1 MFNNEENKDYH
12 AGKCVA
18 FCERYAKEAGKD
30 VADAEDN
37 YIMPKEPTDRRMSL
51 LVVGEASYSL
61 SVRWKESS
69 AKYQTRKHSAMSGKN
84 PSISNF
90 DDILTSV
97 SSFGYLQRIIYLA
110 TCCLVIIPS
119 CLQVIGLVFFAGT
132 PKFHCVTPNVSCAD
146 SKCCTNCTDYVFD
159 GPFTSSVSEWNLIC
173 DKAYVGANVQAVFS
187 AGMLIGSL
195 LFGATSDFF
204 GRRFCIYICAALL
217 AITSLGF
224 PPLLIFTIYAIFPE
238 SARWLAAQGHLTQ
251 AQAVLMRFA
260 GKGSSSIDSDALKH
274 KLAEYHEGEVESK
287 TIAYL
292 TKNQSYLELLRSPR
306 LRKRTVILCFN
317 WLVISMVY
325 YGFLLYVTRLDGNPY
340 LNLFLMY
347 LSDVPTHLINWVILQ
362 KFGRRIPYSA
372 IMVIGG
378 FICLLVLA
386 VPEEQKGAITA
397 LAFIGRFMIS
407 GSFSNVYLYSTE
419 LYPTILRNQ
428 GIGICS
434 TSARVGSLIAPYIV
448 MLAQLPEVSATL
460 PMVVF
465 GSLAVA
471 AGLLAL
477 FLPETL
483 RSNMAQ
489 TVEEINKNKEFY
501 GMVCMGKPRPC
512 PLPCPCC
519 SSEGSGNDPSSVPFQ
534 I

>member
-1 MFNNEENKDYH
+1 
-12 AGKCVA
+12 
-18 FCERYAKEAGKD
+18 
-30 VADAEDN
+30 
-37 YIMPKEPTDRRMSL
+37 
-51 LVVGEASYSL
+51 
-61 SVRWKESS
+61 
-69 AKYQTRKHSAMSGKN
+69 MSGKN

-97 SSFGYLQRIIYLA
+97 SSFGYLQRIIYVA

-217 AITSLGF
+217 AIASLGSGVVDCLSFFAFLRFFAAAFAVGFFVAHYVYVLELVGPHHRTFADKIQSLFWCIGAGLIALLGYLIPHWRTLLVICSF

-251 AQAVLMRFA
+251 AHAVLMKFA
-260 GKGSSSIDSDALKH
+260 GKESSSIDSDALKH

-448 MLAQLPEVSATL
+448 MLAQLQEVSATL

-483 RSNMAQ
+483 MSNMAQ

-501 GMVCMGKPRPC
+501 GMVWMGKPRPC

-519 SSEGSGNDPSSVPFQ
+519 SSEGSGNDPSSVPLQ